1 MSNNKKPQEVSYT
14 YKREKKISLLSLLGV
29 YEAIAFVFALVS
41 AAAIFNA
48 CFEYDSEFV
57 GGFSSG
63 LAVMTAMLLIG
74 MPIFL
79 VGIYSSNYPLLLT
92 MPVKSQT
99 VPLQMSLITDVT
111 HLLCATLEISL
122 MLYIGKGHVIVYK
135 LFSLLVIYIL
145 AHISLYIATT
155 PALRST
161 AADSAKKGGGIW
173 WFFAYI
179 IGCVVIVTAE
189 VLIAEETKLDA
200 IGLTAVM
207 IAIVIGA
214 VVTRILT
221 YKGIK
226 NKVRV
231 IKIYKP
237 KKAKKQKELSYV

>member
-48 CFEYDSEFV
+48 CFEYDTEFV

-189 VLIAEETKLDA
+189 VLIAEETKLNA
-200 IGLTAVM
+200 LGLTAVM
-207 IAIVIGA
+207 VAFVIGA
-214 VVTRILT
+214 VVTRMLT

-237 KKAKKQKELSYV
+237 KKVKKQKELSYV

>member
-1 MSNNKKPQEVSYT
+1 MSNKNKPQEVSYT
-14 YKREKKISLLSLLGV
+14 YKREKKISILSLLGV

-41 AAAIFNA
+41 AVAIFNA
-48 CFEYDSEFV
+48 CFEYDSGFV

-74 MPIFL
+74 MSIFI
-79 VGIYSSNYPLLLT
+79 VGMYSSNYPLLLT
-92 MPVKSQT
+92 MPVKSQN

-111 HLLCATLEISL
+111 HLLCATLEIIL
-122 MLYIGKGHVIVYK
+122 MICIGKGNVIVFK
-135 LFSLLVIYIL
+135 LFSLLIIYIL

-155 PALRST
+155 PALRT
-161 AADSAKKGGGIW
+161 NAADTAKKGGGFW

-179 IGCVVIVTAE
+179 IGCVAIVTSE
-189 VLIAEETKLDA
+189 VFIAEETKLNT

-207 IAIVIGA
+207 IAFVIGA

-237 KKAKKQKELSYV
+237 KKVKKQKELSYV